1 LFAVFSD
8 TNAIDFYDHSGDSLV
23 FLEEL
28 RDTSVYRFGQ
38 HLQFYDT
45 FLIVYRSIY
54 GFPVYD
60 ISDLDSVITAGNIY
74 AANIMFGAYPS
85 FDAEDGLFCTTN
97 GVRCHIFSLEPGS
110 FCDSIDYFGGGG
122 DWNFFYLDIDSN
134 YIFMEGAAV
143 GWFEAGTLVSHEYY
157 PMECIGAPFEIWDDY
172 FIKASRTGNSIVIGE
187 IEWLPHPT
195 WEWVDNATGKL
206 FYIDDSLLY
215 TITND
220 TLRIYDL
227 ATITSNI
234 AESPLMPKSPGIS
247 AYPNPFNSA
256 CRISVGEG
264 LVPSRVE
271 IFDINGRMVAELPNG
286 GTVGVV
292 RERPENGGRFANRP
306 YNREFLWQPDAAL
319 GSGIYLVRMKVGG
332 ESVAKRIV
340 YLK

>member
-1 LFAVFSD
+1 MKKVMIFAVLLTVATYGIDLISETPLGGFNAKFIRVEHNTAMLFSLDTLTGDVTTKFVDCADPVVPLIGCECVIPTALDGDYYEYHPLDTDDSLFAVFSD

-134 YIFMEGAAV
+134 
-143 GWFEAGTLVSHEYY
+143 
-157 PMECIGAPFEIWDDY
+157 
-172 FIKASRTGNSIVIGE
+172 
-187 IEWLPHPT
+187 
-195 WEWVDNATGKL
+195 
-206 FYIDDSLLY
+206 
-215 TITND
+215 
-220 TLRIYDL
+220 
-227 ATITSNI
+227 
-234 AESPLMPKSPGIS
+234 
-247 AYPNPFNSA
+247 
-256 CRISVGEG
+256 
-264 LVPSRVE
+264 
-271 IFDINGRMVAELPNG
+271 
-286 GTVGVV
+286 
-292 RERPENGGRFANRP
+292 
-306 YNREFLWQPDAAL
+306 
-319 GSGIYLVRMKVGG
+319 
-332 ESVAKRIV
+332 
-340 YLK
+340 